1 MGFRDETKFWL
12 QAPWHFLGKKS
23 EHPGTFLPNMRLPCL
38 SATKLRSFPSFGV
51 FVGSVVIQGG
61 EGGGFSID
69 MRPEEVVGWFLFP
82 QQISSPS
89 PQIPPTVRK
98 TTH

>member
-12 QAPWHFLGKKS
+12 QAPWHFLGKRS

-38 SATKLRSFPSFGV
+38 SATKLMSFPSFGV

-61 EGGGFSID
+61 EDLSLHDLLNQLRSIS
-69 MRPEEVVGWFLFP
+69 
-82 QQISSPS
+82 Q
-89 PQIPPTVRK
+89 K
-98 TTH
+98 H